1 MKKFLYVV
9 IVAMT
14 VASCC
19 RDNRS
24 MYFDYSDKR
33 ITNDPTAE
41 FDTLSYAL
49 GMNLGLSL
57 HLQPSGITFN
67 QDALY
72 AALDA
77 ELSKESIDYASLEE
91 NTELLQRFSSERLQ
105 PYNMAQF
112 RNRMNKQDDPKIL
125 SATVNLFDSEFTEER
140 VSEIFGRDIAN
151 FIYKGAYPLN
161 MYWTRKAMEEAFA
174 VESEVLHDS
183 LMSLTMMQMRGAI
196 QKYNKD
202 VLPQYMAEASNKWLA
217 DIANKRGVKAMVVD
231 EGTLYYRVDVKGN
244 DVKPRGLNDTITLSY
259 DLYTRSGKLVESLA
273 KREAQ
278 IREALERA
286 EMEMADT
293 VTKSKFE
300 RIKQVQQLKKQL
312 ENTENLSIPVSK
324 ALLKGMQYAV
334 QNIGEG
340 GEITVWMPSS
350 LAFGERG
357 NRIVS
362 PNDAV
367 VMSIKLKRVSYG
379 PTDEELANNQA
390 RKALK
395 GVVTRPPK
403 QKDAQL
409 KSLPPKGEQ
418 KVVIKPVEQK

>member
-1 MKKFLYVV
+1 
-9 IVAMT
+9 
-14 VASCC
+14 
-19 RDNRS
+19 
-24 MYFDYSDKR
+24 
-33 ITNDPTAE
+33 
-41 FDTLSYAL
+41 
-49 GMNLGLSL
+49 
-57 HLQPSGITFN
+57 
-67 QDALY
+67 
-72 AALDA
+72 
-77 ELSKESIDYASLEE
+77 
-91 NTELLQRFSSERLQ
+91 
-105 PYNMAQF
+105 
-112 RNRMNKQDDPKIL
+112 
-125 SATVNLFDSEFTEER
+125 
-140 VSEIFGRDIAN
+140 
-151 FIYKGAYPLN
+151 

-409 KSLPPKGEQ
+409 KSVPPKGEQ